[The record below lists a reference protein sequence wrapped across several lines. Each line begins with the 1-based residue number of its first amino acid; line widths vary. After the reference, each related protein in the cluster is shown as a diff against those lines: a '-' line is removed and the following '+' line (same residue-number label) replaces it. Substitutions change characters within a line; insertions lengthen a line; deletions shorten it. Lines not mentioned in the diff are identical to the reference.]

1 MSARYNN
8 VKNKWKVQ
16 QKYSGLN
23 EGKHNERCLNK
34 IFRKFKCILT
44 ISSFPCKRNLFF
56 FFFEIDI
63 TTIFSWIFNLI
74 QDGLFRSCS
83 KMGSKKVPFS
93 KICHTYP
100 TIMKLD
106 TAVRYLKRI
115 HKIYKSRETPH
126 DLCWYQLFF
135 HRKSATFVISR
146 NADNCFNGCFN
157 RQSL

>member
-1 MSARYNN
+1 MKDALTKFFVSSNASS
-8 VKNKWKVQ
+8 Q
-16 QKYSGLN
+16 FLHFLAN
-23 EGKHNERCLNK
+23 E
-34 IFRKFKCILT
+34 IFFL
-44 ISSFPCKRNLFF
+44 